1 VKLPGSRRHAP
12 FFDNSGQRA
21 QLAQGQITE
30 RHGHISKSLQT
41 SNNSKF
47 QLMVNPCQRELASRR
62 RSQAGMSP
70 AVLLALRNMN

>member
-1 VKLPGSRRHAP
+1 LH
-12 FFDNSGQRA
+12 
-21 QLAQGQITE
+21 
-30 RHGHISKSLQT
+30 T

-47 QLMVNPCQRELASRR
+47 QLIVNPCQRELASRR